1 MPVITVLSPVG
12 DLRTGSLSVPALPAD
27 LRGLTVGFLD
37 NTKSNFD
44 RLVTELGAAMVET
57 LGVKRIVHRKK
68 ANASTPAAHEIVAGL
83 AKDCD
88 LVFAGSAD

>member
-1 MPVITVLSPVG
+1 MATITVLSPVAA
-12 DLRTGSLSVPALPAD
+12 LRAATLTVPPLPRD

-44 RLVTELGAAMVET
+44 RLVTEMGQLLTER
-57 LGVKRIVHRKK
+57 LGVKAVVHRKK
-68 ANASTPAAHEIVAGL
+68 ANASTPAAHEIVEGM

>member
-1 MPVITVLSPVG
+1 MATITVLNPLGEPRRAPVA
-12 DLRTGSLSVPALPAD
+12 VPTLPAD

-44 RLVTELGAAMVET
+44 RLVQEMGTHLQQRF
-57 LGVKRIVHRKK
+57 GVRAVVHRKK
-68 ANASTPAAHEIVAGL
+68 ANASTPAPREVIEAL

-88 LVFAGSAD
+88 LVLAGSAD